1 MLCLRRKEDE
11 IRLKRGSANMMANIV
26 SLLMHMK
33 HLVTCIRTDG
43 IFKELEEFR
52 ASTPLTP
59 FEARKI
65 KYIPQ
70 HEKLCLSV
78 SEVHRVYEAVHQDKP
93 VVPVVTVV
101 LGSDKS
107 IQNVT
112 ETALL
117 NPYSAALHTNFDSE
131 FQEEPLT
138 ALNNADLPWSIPNT
152 QMQYKTAIQNCY
164 FKSLYDS
171 PLFCTFEKQNFDENE
186 CVEDMSAEHFE
197 EVSCEL
203 QNSSNFEEHVDV
215 TTTYLGRYMAQGGPR
230 ILNS

>member
-1 MLCLRRKEDE
+1 M
-11 IRLKRGSANMMANIV
+11 
-26 SLLMHMK
+26 
-33 HLVTCIRTDG
+33 
-43 IFKELEEFR
+43 
-52 ASTPLTP
+52 TP

-78 SEVHRVYEAVHQDKP
+78 SEAHRVYEAVQQDKP
-93 VVPVVTVV
+93 VVPMTVV

-117 NPYSAALHTNFDSE
+117 NPYSAALHKNFDSE

-138 ALNNADLPWSIPNT
+138 ALNDADLSWSILTT
-152 QMQYKTAIQNCY
+152 QVQYKTAVQNCC
-164 FKSLYDS
+164 FKPLNDS
-171 PLFCTFEKQNFDENE
+171 PLLCTFEKQNFDESE
-186 CVEDMSAEHFE
+186 CVEYMSAEHFE

-215 TTTYLGRYMAQGGPR
+215 TTNYLGRYMAQGGPR
-230 ILNS
+230 MFNSENVISLDGKGITTGHLFD